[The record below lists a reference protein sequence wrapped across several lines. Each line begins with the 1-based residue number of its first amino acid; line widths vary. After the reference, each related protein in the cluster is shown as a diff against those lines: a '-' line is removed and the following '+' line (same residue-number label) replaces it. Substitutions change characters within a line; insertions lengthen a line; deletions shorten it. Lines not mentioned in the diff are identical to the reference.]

1 VRISQT
7 ASCADLAGEDCAL
20 ADARAE
26 ASVCETVVRPS
37 PKGVVSGQRIGF
49 RPNPAGG
56 DNEEPE
62 EGKGTMRKY
71 LYLAGA
77 AATAAVMV
85 MTAAP
90 ALAAVDVLTINK
102 VGGANVHVGDILK
115 ASLVTN
121 TSANFFKSSTGTT
134 GIKCAKSSFTAKVTA
149 NPGKPGTAKESVTSQ
164 TFGSCTSNVTGVT
177 SVQSVK
183 VGNLPYNS
191 TISDSTGFPVTVKET
206 SSTKPLK
213 TTLVLNTLLG
223 TVTCVYTASSIKG
236 KASNTGNTVG
246 FTNQKFTLSSGPTSC
261 FGSGFFTAKYGPVR
275 DTSRTNSPK
284 VFVN

>member
-1 VRISQT
+1 
-7 ASCADLAGEDCAL
+7 
-20 ADARAE
+20 
-26 ASVCETVVRPS
+26 
-37 PKGVVSGQRIGF
+37 
-49 RPNPAGG
+49 
-56 DNEEPE
+56 
-62 EGKGTMRKY
+62 MRTY

-77 AATAAVMV
+77 AVTALVMV

-90 ALAAVDVLTINK
+90 ASAAVDVLTISR
-102 VGGANVHVGDILK
+102 VGGSNVHVGDILK

-121 TSANFFKSSTGTT
+121 TSAGFFQSATSTT
-134 GIKCAKSSFTAKVTA
+134 GIKCAKSTFSAKVTA

-164 TFGSCTSNVTGVT
+164 TFSSCTSNVSGVT

-191 TISDSTGFPVTVKET
+191 TISDSAGFPVKVKQT
-206 SSTKPLK
+206 STTKPLK

-223 TVTCVYTASSIKG
+223 PVTCVYTAAGISGS
-236 KASNTGNTVG
+236 ASNTGNTVS
-246 FTNQKFTLSSGPTSC
+246 FKNQKFTLKSGPSSC
-261 FGSGFFTAKYGPVR
+261 FSSGFFTAKYGPVK